1 MLILVVDDEEAMVN
15 VLRAFLQTRGYDVLS
30 ARNGS
35 EALER
40 VKQIKIDLIISDIYM
55 PVMDGIKLH
64 KTLRENP
71 ATAKMPFLFISG
83 YDDEY
88 TAGAVRDARYE
99 AFWKKADSVE
109 RLVQWVEYL
118 LLPEGKRSKIRPDGV
133 ATAPFVGD
141 RPESQTPAGD
151 TDRPRKT

>member
-1 MLILVVDDEEAMVN
+1 MLLLIVDDDESVVS
-15 VLRAFLQTRGYDVLS
+15 VLRAFLQTKGYDVLS

-40 VKQIKIDLIISDIYM
+40 VKQVKVDLIISDIYM

-64 KTLRENP
+64 TRLRENP
-71 ATAKMPFLFISG
+71 ETAKMPFLFISG

-99 AFWKKADSVE
+99 AFWRKSDNVD
-109 RLVQWVEYL
+109 RLVKWVEYL
-118 LLPEGKRSKIRPDGV
+118 LLPEGKRSKLRPGGV
-133 ATAPFVGD
+133 VTAPFVGD
-141 RPESQTPAGD
+141 RPESEIPPDGTGKP
-151 TDRPRKT
+151 T

>member
-1 MLILVVDDEEAMVN
+1 MLILIVDDDEAVVN
-15 VLRAFLQTRGYDVLS
+15 VLRAFLQSKGYDVLS

-40 VKQIKIDLIISDIYM
+40 VGQVKVDLIISDIYM

-64 KTLRENP
+64 KALREKP
-71 ATAKMPFLFISG
+71 ETAKMPFLFMSG

-99 AFWKKADSVE
+99 AFWRKADSVD
-109 RLVQWVEYL
+109 RLVKWVEYL
-118 LLPEGKRSKIRPDGV
+118 LLPEAKRSISRPGGV
-133 ATAPFVGD
+133 TTAPFVGD
-141 RPESQTPAGD
+141 RPESGPPPKD
-151 TDRPRKT
+151 TDKPG

>member
-1 MLILVVDDEEAMVN
+1 MLILVVDDEEGVVN
-15 VLRAFLQTRGYDVLS
+15 VLRALLQMKGYEVLS

-35 EALER
+35 DALER
-40 VKQIKIDLIISDIYM
+40 IKQAKFDMVISDIYM

-71 ATAKMPFLFISG
+71 ETAKLPFLFISG

-99 AFWKKADSVE
+99 GFWKKAGSVDQ
-109 RLVQWVEYL
+109 LVNWVEYL
-118 LLPEGKRSKIRPDGV
+118 LLPEGRRSKIRPDGV
-133 ATAPFVGD
+133 ITGPFIGD
-141 RPESQTPAGD
+141 RPESAAPPDENTKPS
-151 TDRPRKT
+151 